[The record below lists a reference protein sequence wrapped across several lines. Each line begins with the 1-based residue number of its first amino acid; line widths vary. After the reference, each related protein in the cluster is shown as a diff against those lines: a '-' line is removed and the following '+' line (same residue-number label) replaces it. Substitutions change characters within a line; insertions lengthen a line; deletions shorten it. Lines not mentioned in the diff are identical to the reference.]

1 MDAGSGN
8 RQTFHPLNIITIISR
23 IIANT
28 AMMMVITARLMF
40 LQTRRRI
47 SSRAWSR
54 ARISRISCLSE
65 SGRSDVFIL
74 IYFFTTSFLGLAA
87 EGRGQRPGGEGAVVG
102 LDPVAPG
109 A

>member
-47 SSRAWSR
+47 SSRA
-54 ARISRISCLSE
+54 
-65 SGRSDVFIL
+65 
-74 IYFFTTSFLGLAA
+74 
-87 EGRGQRPGGEGAVVG
+87 
-102 LDPVAPG
+102 
-109 A
+109 